1 MEVLNDRHM
10 LSGILVFPQDLSPS
24 GFEGPVLVDV
34 GSSSLE
40 SDLDEIAEEFGDT
53 DSDHSNSE
61 AQLDDES
68 LWSEN
73 SPNWRHVDPLEGIGI
88 DPLTPKDRHVDP
100 LEGIG
105 IDPNTPK
112 DRHVDPLEGIGIDP
126 NTPKDRHV
134 DPLEGIGIDPL
145 TPKDRH
151 VDPLEGIGIDPLTPK
166 RNTRIE
172 SDPPI
177 LFYENIKRDPVR
189 GPGGNETN
197 ETRYQYDSHSNIVK
211 IETEE
216 PKDAPEDLPFQPYE
230 YDRVRNR
237 QARGLDEDPPRY
249 QYDGSERLIEEV
261 K

>member
-145 TPKDRH
+145 TPK
-151 VDPLEGIGIDPLTPK
+151 

>member
-73 SPNWRHVDPLEGIGI
+73 SPNW
-88 DPLTPKDRHVDP
+88 
-100 LEGIG
+100 
-105 IDPNTPK
+105 
-112 DRHVDPLEGIGIDP
+112 
-126 NTPKDRHV
+126 RHV